1 MSSKRTLG
9 ALALVTLLVAG
20 CDTTPKSGPLATM
33 PTGTNESL
41 LRQQQLQ
48 NVQSDPSRAM
58 QNPGVTAVNPGA
70 GGIERATTGG
80 TGSMGGQVGGMRSD
94 GTVVRPGGAPSTQ
107 GTVPNNPRRPQ
118 PTTN

>member
-1 MSSKRTLG
+1 MSSKRTFG

-58 QNPGVTAVNPGA
+58 
-70 GGIERATTGG
+70 
-80 TGSMGGQVGGMRSD
+80 
-94 GTVVRPGGAPSTQ
+94 
-107 GTVPNNPRRPQ
+107 
-118 PTTN
+118 